1 MDELKRKK
9 YVYMISTSG
18 TTGIPK
24 CVSISYENLNNFC
37 KFINHIYPLSKYKNI
52 NVLNTAMFSFDLS
65 VCDIFYSVTNNH
77 TLVALTKDEIDDY
90 NKILSLFVKNAT
102 IKQLKDILKEK
113 NIEEI
118 PIEKK
123 ELQLKVSH
131 LLQKEFK

>member
-1 MDELKRKK
+1 MMRLINKILYAKGLKAVTNGEYENIQKYRVARGELKQ
-9 YVYMISTSG
+9 T
-18 TTGIPK
+18 
-24 CVSISYENLNNFC
+24 
-37 KFINHIYPLSKYKNI
+37 
-52 NVLNTAMFSFDLS
+52 
-65 VCDIFYSVTNNH
+65 
-77 TLVALTKDEIDDY
+77 IDDY

>member
-1 MDELKRKK
+1 MMKLINKILSAKGLKTVTNGEYENIQKYRVARGELKQ
-9 YVYMISTSG
+9 T
-18 TTGIPK
+18 
-24 CVSISYENLNNFC
+24 
-37 KFINHIYPLSKYKNI
+37 
-52 NVLNTAMFSFDLS
+52 
-65 VCDIFYSVTNNH
+65 
-77 TLVALTKDEIDDY
+77 IDDY

>member
-1 MDELKRKK
+1 MMKLINKILSAKELKA
-9 YVYMISTSG
+9 VTNG
-18 TTGIPK
+18 E
-24 CVSISYENLNNFC
+24 YEN
-37 KFINHIYPLSKYKNI
+37 IQKYR
-52 NVLNTAMFSFDLS
+52 
-65 VCDIFYSVTNNH
+65 
-77 TLVALTKDEIDDY
+77 VARGELKQAIDDY
-90 NKILSLFVKNAT
+90 NKMLSLFVKNAT

>member
-1 MDELKRKK
+1 MIRLINKILSVKGMKAVTNGEYENIQKYRVARGELKQ
-9 YVYMISTSG
+9 T
-18 TTGIPK
+18 
-24 CVSISYENLNNFC
+24 
-37 KFINHIYPLSKYKNI
+37 
-52 NVLNTAMFSFDLS
+52 
-65 VCDIFYSVTNNH
+65 
-77 TLVALTKDEIDDY
+77 IDDY

-123 ELQLKVSH
+123 ELQLKISY

>member
-1 MDELKRKK
+1 MMRLINKILSAKGLKTVTNGEYENIQKYRIARGELKQ
-9 YVYMISTSG
+9 T
-18 TTGIPK
+18 
-24 CVSISYENLNNFC
+24 
-37 KFINHIYPLSKYKNI
+37 
-52 NVLNTAMFSFDLS
+52 
-65 VCDIFYSVTNNH
+65 
-77 TLVALTKDEIDDY
+77 IDDY

>member
-1 MDELKRKK
+1 MMRLINKILSAKGLKTVTNGEYENIQKYRVARGELKQ
-9 YVYMISTSG
+9 T
-18 TTGIPK
+18 
-24 CVSISYENLNNFC
+24 
-37 KFINHIYPLSKYKNI
+37 
-52 NVLNTAMFSFDLS
+52 
-65 VCDIFYSVTNNH
+65 
-77 TLVALTKDEIDDY
+77 IDDY

-102 IKQLKDILKEK
+102 VKQLKDILKEK

>member
-1 MDELKRKK
+1 MMILINKILSAKGLKAVTNGEYENIQKYRVARGELKQ
-9 YVYMISTSG
+9 T
-18 TTGIPK
+18 
-24 CVSISYENLNNFC
+24 
-37 KFINHIYPLSKYKNI
+37 
-52 NVLNTAMFSFDLS
+52 
-65 VCDIFYSVTNNH
+65 
-77 TLVALTKDEIDDY
+77 IDDY

>member
-1 MDELKRKK
+1 
-9 YVYMISTSG
+9 MI
-18 TTGIPK
+18 K
-24 CVSISYENLNNFC
+24 NVSIDG
-37 KFINHIYPLSKYKNI
+37 KYF
-52 NVLNTAMFSFDLS
+52 VLGFEVL
-65 VCDIFYSVTNNH
+65 
-77 TLVALTKDEIDDY
+77 LVYFVE
-90 NKILSLFVKNAT
+90 ILSLFVKNAT

>member
-1 MDELKRKK
+1 MMRLINKILSAKGLKTVTNGEYENIQKYRVARGELKQ
-9 YVYMISTSG
+9 
-18 TTGIPK
+18 
-24 CVSISYENLNNFC
+24 
-37 KFINHIYPLSKYKNI
+37 
-52 NVLNTAMFSFDLS
+52 A
-65 VCDIFYSVTNNH
+65 
-77 TLVALTKDEIDDY
+77 IDDY

>member
-1 MDELKRKK
+1 MMRLINKILSAKGLKAVTNGEYENIQKYRVARGELKQ
-9 YVYMISTSG
+9 T
-18 TTGIPK
+18 
-24 CVSISYENLNNFC
+24 
-37 KFINHIYPLSKYKNI
+37 
-52 NVLNTAMFSFDLS
+52 
-65 VCDIFYSVTNNH
+65 
-77 TLVALTKDEIDDY
+77 IDDY

-113 NIEEI
+113 NIEKQ

>member
-1 MDELKRKK
+1 MMRLINKILSAKGLKTVTNGEYENIQKYRVARGELKQ
-9 YVYMISTSG
+9 T
-18 TTGIPK
+18 
-24 CVSISYENLNNFC
+24 
-37 KFINHIYPLSKYKNI
+37 
-52 NVLNTAMFSFDLS
+52 
-65 VCDIFYSVTNNH
+65 
-77 TLVALTKDEIDDY
+77 IDDY

-118 PIEKK
+118 PTEKK

>member
-1 MDELKRKK
+1 MMRLINKILSAKGLKVVTNGEYENIQKYRVARGELKQ
-9 YVYMISTSG
+9 T
-18 TTGIPK
+18 
-24 CVSISYENLNNFC
+24 
-37 KFINHIYPLSKYKNI
+37 
-52 NVLNTAMFSFDLS
+52 
-65 VCDIFYSVTNNH
+65 
-77 TLVALTKDEIDDY
+77 IDDY

>member
-1 MDELKRKK
+1 MRLINKILSAKGLKVVTNGEYENIQKYRIARGELKQ
-9 YVYMISTSG
+9 T
-18 TTGIPK
+18 
-24 CVSISYENLNNFC
+24 
-37 KFINHIYPLSKYKNI
+37 
-52 NVLNTAMFSFDLS
+52 
-65 VCDIFYSVTNNH
+65 
-77 TLVALTKDEIDDY
+77 IDDY

>member
-1 MDELKRKK
+1 MRLINKILSAKGLKTVTNGEYENIQKYRVARGELKQ
-9 YVYMISTSG
+9 T
-18 TTGIPK
+18 
-24 CVSISYENLNNFC
+24 
-37 KFINHIYPLSKYKNI
+37 
-52 NVLNTAMFSFDLS
+52 
-65 VCDIFYSVTNNH
+65 
-77 TLVALTKDEIDDY
+77 IDDY

>member
-1 MDELKRKK
+1 MMRLINKILSAKGLKTVTNGEYENIQKYRVARGELKQ
-9 YVYMISTSG
+9 T
-18 TTGIPK
+18 
-24 CVSISYENLNNFC
+24 
-37 KFINHIYPLSKYKNI
+37 
-52 NVLNTAMFSFDLS
+52 
-65 VCDIFYSVTNNH
+65 
-77 TLVALTKDEIDDY
+77 IDDY

>member
-1 MDELKRKK
+1 MMRLINKILFAKGLKTVTNGEYENIQKYRVARGELKQ
-9 YVYMISTSG
+9 T
-18 TTGIPK
+18 
-24 CVSISYENLNNFC
+24 
-37 KFINHIYPLSKYKNI
+37 
-52 NVLNTAMFSFDLS
+52 
-65 VCDIFYSVTNNH
+65 
-77 TLVALTKDEIDDY
+77 IDDY

>member
-1 MDELKRKK
+1 MMRLINKILSAKGMKTVTNGEYENIQKYRVARGELKQ
-9 YVYMISTSG
+9 T
-18 TTGIPK
+18 
-24 CVSISYENLNNFC
+24 
-37 KFINHIYPLSKYKNI
+37 
-52 NVLNTAMFSFDLS
+52 
-65 VCDIFYSVTNNH
+65 
-77 TLVALTKDEIDDY
+77 IDDY

-131 LLQKEFK
+131 LLQKDFK

>member
-1 MDELKRKK
+1 MRLINKILSAKGLKVVTNGEYENIQKYRVARGELKQ
-9 YVYMISTSG
+9 T
-18 TTGIPK
+18 
-24 CVSISYENLNNFC
+24 
-37 KFINHIYPLSKYKNI
+37 
-52 NVLNTAMFSFDLS
+52 
-65 VCDIFYSVTNNH
+65 
-77 TLVALTKDEIDDY
+77 IDDY

-123 ELQLKVSH
+123 ELQLKVSY

>member
-1 MDELKRKK
+1 MMRLINKILFAKGLKAVTNGEYENIQKYRVARGELKQ
-9 YVYMISTSG
+9 T
-18 TTGIPK
+18 
-24 CVSISYENLNNFC
+24 
-37 KFINHIYPLSKYKNI
+37 
-52 NVLNTAMFSFDLS
+52 
-65 VCDIFYSVTNNH
+65 
-77 TLVALTKDEIDDY
+77 IDDY

>member
-1 MDELKRKK
+1 MSFIFLISSLSIIFCLLQINKILSAKGLKAVTNGEYENIQKYRVARGELKQ
-9 YVYMISTSG
+9 T
-18 TTGIPK
+18 
-24 CVSISYENLNNFC
+24 
-37 KFINHIYPLSKYKNI
+37 
-52 NVLNTAMFSFDLS
+52 
-65 VCDIFYSVTNNH
+65 
-77 TLVALTKDEIDDY
+77 IDDY

>member
-1 MDELKRKK
+1 MTKL
-9 YVYMISTSG
+9 S
-18 TTGIPK
+18 
-24 CVSISYENLNNFC
+24 ENA
-37 KFINHIYPLSKYKNI
+37 I
-52 NVLNTAMFSFDLS
+52 
-65 VCDIFYSVTNNH
+65 
-77 TLVALTKDEIDDY
+77 
-90 NKILSLFVKNAT
+90 

>member
-1 MDELKRKK
+1 MRLINKILSAKGLKVVTNGEYENIQKYRVARGELKQ
-9 YVYMISTSG
+9 T
-18 TTGIPK
+18 
-24 CVSISYENLNNFC
+24 
-37 KFINHIYPLSKYKNI
+37 
-52 NVLNTAMFSFDLS
+52 
-65 VCDIFYSVTNNH
+65 
-77 TLVALTKDEIDDY
+77 IDDY

>member
-1 MDELKRKK
+1 MMRLINKILSAKGLKTVTNGEYENIQKYRVARGELKQ
-9 YVYMISTSG
+9 T
-18 TTGIPK
+18 
-24 CVSISYENLNNFC
+24 
-37 KFINHIYPLSKYKNI
+37 
-52 NVLNTAMFSFDLS
+52 
-65 VCDIFYSVTNNH
+65 
-77 TLVALTKDEIDDY
+77 IDDY

-123 ELQLKVSH
+123 ELQLKVSY

>member
-1 MDELKRKK
+1 MMRLINKILSAKELKA
-9 YVYMISTSG
+9 VTNG
-18 TTGIPK
+18 E
-24 CVSISYENLNNFC
+24 YEN
-37 KFINHIYPLSKYKNI
+37 IQKYR
-52 NVLNTAMFSFDLS
+52 
-65 VCDIFYSVTNNH
+65 
-77 TLVALTKDEIDDY
+77 VARGELKQTIDDY